1 MYKLPYLTDIR
12 EKIDKKIKNDPDFYD
27 NVRVKGLR
35 SDIAD
40 LLKDMRKWVDSKD
53 RNQVLAKNKTYLP
66 TKESNQQVNG
76 FIQRHADIVDTA
88 KRLGIHEDK
97 A

>member
-12 EKIDKKIKNDPDFYD
+12 DKIDRKIKNDPDFYD

-35 SDIAD
+35 VDIVE
-40 LLKDMRKWVDSKD
+40 LLKDMKKWVDIKD
-53 RNQVLAKNKTYLP
+53 RNQFLAKNRSYLP
-66 TKESNQQVNG
+66 TKESNQQVNE
-76 FIQRHADIVDTA
+76 FIQRHADIVDTS

-97 A
+97 N

>member
-12 EKIDKKIKNDPDFYD
+12 EKIDKKVKSDPDFYD

-35 SDIAD
+35 SDIID
-40 LLKDMRKWVDSKD
+40 LLEDMKKWVNNKD
-53 RNQVLAKNKTYLP
+53 RNQVLAKNKSYLP
-66 TKESNQQVNG
+66 AKGSNHQIND
-76 FIQRHADIVDTA
+76 FIQRHSDIVDTA

-97 A
+97 T